1 MNSKKISLYG
11 MFIALAFIFSY
22 IESLIPIPFPVP
34 GIKLGLA
41 NLVIIIALYGIGN
54 KEALVLS
61 VVRIVLVGL
70 TFRSPSTLLF
80 SFAGGLLSWL
90 LMVIFRKLKI
100 FSMVGVSIIGGIGHN
115 VGQISVAILYVNN
128 PGLIYYLPLLMI
140 SGLVSGTLI
149 GILGAVTIN
158 RLQKFLKHHIK

>member
-1 MNSKKISLYG
+1 
-11 MFIALAFIFSY
+11 
-22 IESLIPIPFPVP
+22 
-34 GIKLGLA
+34 
-41 NLVIIIALYGIGN
+41 
-54 KEALVLS
+54 
-61 VVRIVLVGL
+61 
-70 TFRSPSTLLF
+70 
-80 SFAGGLLSWL
+80 
-90 LMVIFRKLKI
+90 MVIFRKLKI